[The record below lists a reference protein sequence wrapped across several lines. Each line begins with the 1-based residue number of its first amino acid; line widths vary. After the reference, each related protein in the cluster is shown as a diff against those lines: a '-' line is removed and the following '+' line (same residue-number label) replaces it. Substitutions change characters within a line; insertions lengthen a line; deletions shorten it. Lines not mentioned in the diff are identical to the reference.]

1 MSKKYRIVRFRDENS
16 IAWTVEIDI
25 RSIDVERTNRETLE
39 KFHETKELSFCGNG
53 PNCGGQCDSHIA
65 PRTEGQRKLLG
76 MWNRYHLCGMGGGTA
91 KQDEYLQTQY
101 LEDYQKFIDAFKE
114 YDLSFRE
121 EWGMTAIL
129 ILRDLFKYDTH
140 DIPWI
145 DKIITEKMNGN
156 PLMYIL
162 GDGKKHLFDRYPRE
176 ASDLYVKKLFLA
188 LRGLYNDRGYRYG
201 SSWLYEPIPADIEN
215 IITELCDQIEAEEN
229 ALTES
234 LNPVFDM
241 GADDFKATQEIVE
254 QVMELRECD
263 ETEAKRFIAL
273 GITLGYTFGDL
284 DNTFEEVDDIMNLY
298 RADGTEYYIGT
309 DEELNAVA
317 AGQLED
323 GRYDDLWREAV
334 RAGNTELGL
343 REWSKEIL
351 DMDGWCSVLN
361 SWDGRYDE
369 HKVGDEWICV
379 SRT

>member
-39 KFHETKELSFCGNG
+39 KFHETKEISFSGSG
-53 PNCGGQCDSHIA
+53 PDCCGQCDSHIT
-65 PRTEGQRKLLG
+65 PRTEGQRKLLE
-76 MWNRYHLCGMGGGTA
+76 MWNRYHLCGMGEGTA

-101 LEDYQKFIDAFKE
+101 LEDYQKFIDAFKD
-114 YDLSFRE
+114 YDLTFRK

-129 ILRDLFKYDTH
+129 ILRDLFKYDAH

-156 PLMYIL
+156 PLLYIL
-162 GDGKKHLFDRYPRE
+162 GDGQKHFFNCYPRE
-176 ASDLYVKKLFLA
+176 ASDLYVKRLFLA
-188 LRGLYNDRGYRYG
+188 LRGLYNDRGYKYG

-215 IITELCDQIEAEEN
+215 IITALCDQIEAEEDE
-229 ALTES
+229 LTES

-334 RAGNTELGL
+334 RTGNTELGR
-343 REWSKEIL
+343 REWSKEVL

-361 SWDGRYDE
+361 SWDGEYDE
-369 HKVGDEWICV
+369 HQVGDEWICV